1 MGNLLHSFG
10 RTKTWVNNSGL
21 ILFES
26 STPGTYTKTMPRKT
40 RCGIYCVGGG
50 MGGFCA
56 KTGITVNEGMP
67 GYEITVTGL
76 MASSGASG
84 GYSYTEHT
92 FNAGD
97 TLVISV
103 GQGGAAYSS
112 TALYGT
118 IAEAHPSLTFG
129 NNAGGVSRVI
139 VGSSII
145 SSANSGSAGRMY
157 FTNPADPNTM
167 AVDVCSGGYGSTS
180 YGNNGSVTGNGSDI
194 SLSGGASVY
203 GSYGAG
209 GSAGF
214 VGNNQTGSPWASNGS
229 AGYVKIVILSSD
241 NT

>member
-26 STPGTYTKTMPRKT
+26 SIPGTYTKTMPRKT

-50 MGGFCA
+50 VGGFSA
-56 KTGITVNEGMP
+56 RVGFDAYNP
-67 GYEITVTGL
+67 GDPSYNPFTGL
-76 MASSGASG
+76 LASSGASG

-97 TLVISV
+97 TLIISV
-103 GQGGAAYSS
+103 GQGGYSYVS
-112 TALYGT
+112 SSLYGVIT
-118 IAEAHPSLTFG
+118 PSNPSLTLG
-129 NNAGGVSRVI
+129 SVSGTASRVI
-139 VGSSII
+139 VGNSLILF
-145 SSANSGSAGRMY
+145 ANSGTAGRIY
-157 FTNPADPNTM
+157 FANPSNPNTM
-167 AVDVCSGGYGSTS
+167 TFDVSAAGSGSVS
-180 YGNNGSVTGNGSDI
+180 FGNNGIVYGSGSDV
-194 SLSGGASVY
+194 SLAGGASVY
-203 GSYGAG
+203 GGYGAG

-214 VGNNQTGSPWASNGS
+214 SGNNQTGSPRASNGS

>member
-26 STPGTYTKTMPRKT
+26 SIPGTYTKTMPRKT

-56 KTGITVNEGMP
+56 KTGLTINEGMP
-67 GYEITVTGL
+67 GYEQTFTGL
-76 MASSGASG
+76 MASSGASA

-97 TLVISV
+97 TLIISV
-103 GQGGAAYSS
+103 GAGGSGYAS
-112 TALYGT
+112 TSLYGT
-118 IAEAHPSLTFG
+118 IAQSHPSLTFG
-129 NNAGGVSRVI
+129 NNAGGASRVI

-145 SSANSGSAGRMY
+145 LFANSGSAGRMY

-167 AVDVCSGGYGSTS
+167 AVDVCSGGSGSVS
-180 YGNNGSVTGNGSDI
+180 FGNNGVVTGSGSNI
-194 SLSGGASVY
+194 SLAGGASVY
-203 GSYGAG
+203 GGYGAG

-214 VGNNQTGSPWASNGS
+214 NGDNQSGSPWASNGS

-241 NT
+241 NA

>member
-1 MGNLLHSFG
+1 MANLLKSFG

-26 STPGTYTKTMPRKT
+26 SIPGTYTRTMSRKT

-50 MGGFCA
+50 VGGFSA
-56 KTGITVNEGMP
+56 KTGITINEGMP
-67 GYEITVTGL
+67 GHEATFTGL

-97 TLVISV
+97 TLIISV
-103 GQGGAAYSS
+103 GAGGTSYAS

-118 IAEAHPSLTFG
+118 IAQSHPSLTLG
-129 NNAGGVSRVI
+129 NVAGGASRVI
-139 VGSSII
+139 VGSSLILF
-145 SSANSGSAGRMY
+145 ANSGTAGRMY

-167 AVDVCSGGYGSTS
+167 AVDVSAGGSGSAYW
-180 YGNNGSVTGNGSDI
+180 GNNGTATGSGSNL
-194 SLSGGASVY
+194 SLAGGASVY
-203 GSYGAG
+203 AGYGAG

-214 VGNNQTGSPWASNGS
+214 TGDNQSGSPWAANGS